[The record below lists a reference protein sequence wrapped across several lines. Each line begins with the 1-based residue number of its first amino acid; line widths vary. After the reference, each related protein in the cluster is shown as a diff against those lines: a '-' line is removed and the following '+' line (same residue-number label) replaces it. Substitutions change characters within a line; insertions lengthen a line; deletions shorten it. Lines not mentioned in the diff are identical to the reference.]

1 MLVAHVPLPA
11 VSYLISNLIER
22 WLLASFRMATWHALP
37 NPAPA
42 IRWRWPVP
50 HPWSLALYGRVP
62 LGSFT
67 GDNSGEMGGR
77 VASPT
82 FVGRVEELE
91 LLEAARVR
99 AADGEP
105 AVVLVG
111 GEAGVGKTRLV
122 TECASRCAAN
132 GMRVLTGRC
141 VPVGDGALPYAPI
154 VEVLRDLLGEV
165 GVEAVRELVGPAWP
179 ELACLLPA
187 LGEPDRRDLPGQAAQ
202 ARLFEL
208 LLGLLGRLSEQA
220 PLVLV
225 VEDLHWADRS
235 TRNLLAFLVRNLRRE
250 RLLVVVTYRNDEP
263 SHQRF
268 GPYLAELDRADRVER
283 VELAR
288 LDRAQTVA
296 QLVGILGAAPAAEL
310 ADVVFA
316 RSEGNPFFTEELI
329 GSVRA
334 GSSELPAT
342 LRDLLRGRI
351 LALPEPA
358 SQVLAVVAVAG
369 RRVPHR
375 LLAAVA
381 GRDDDILAAM
391 LRAAVAG
398 QLLVIQPAGDG
409 YEFRHALLREV
420 VEADLLPG
428 ERVRLHGRYAK
439 ALTERPELAGGPPA
453 VAAAELASHWDAAGE
468 LTRALPAW
476 ITAGRAADQAR
487 AFTEAD
493 RHYQRALEL
502 WERVTDPERPAELD
516 RVELLARAAEA
527 AVRTGTTDR
536 AIGLLEQAL
545 GHLVRPAEPVRAA
558 VLLGRL
564 GFHRFRVGTEA
575 DALAAY
581 QEAERLMTG
590 TPPSA
595 ERAGV
600 LAGHGLVL
608 MLARRAGEAIPVC
621 REAIA
626 VARAVGARA
635 EEADALDTLACC
647 LDDRG
652 DLDQSLRLHLEA
664 RRLAEAAGA
673 DETMLRTYVNRT
685 VSLEWAG
692 LEREGIDDAREGLD
706 RARRLGLERAWG
718 SLAAG
723 NLAWGLLRRGHWA
736 ECDHLTGELLAGDSW
751 GASWLHA
758 ARGALL
764 TRQGDFPAARAQL
777 DRSLALSPTALGNN
791 AGLSLTELALWEGR
805 HDDAE
810 AAVAEGLQWCAQ
822 RDRDGRLPQ
831 YSAPWYAL
839 ALRLAADFAERAAAR
854 RAAREAAE
862 ARRQA
867 APIVSALER
876 LAGQEPPAS
885 FPPVACTLLLAAAER
900 SRLEG
905 GSDPERW
912 QVATAAWER
921 LGRPF
926 DAAYARFRQ
935 AEALLAAGGSRAQ
948 VATILNPAHQTAMAL
963 GAAPLRREI
972 ELLAR
977 RGRLRLEEPADT
989 ATARTAPS
997 SPAAGLGLTQREAE
1011 VLALVAAGRTN
1022 RQIGQALFI
1031 TPKTAGVH
1039 VSRILAKLGV
1049 ASRGEAAAVAHRLGL
1064 DKQ

>member
-1 MLVAHVPLPA
+1 
-11 VSYLISNLIER
+11 
-22 WLLASFRMATWHALP
+22 
-37 NPAPA
+37 
-42 IRWRWPVP
+42 
-50 HPWSLALYGRVP
+50 
-62 LGSFT
+62 
-67 GDNSGEMGGR
+67 MGGR

-82 FVGRVEELE
+82 FVGRVEELQA
-91 LLEAARVR
+91 LEAARER
-99 AADGEP
+99 AADADP
-105 AVVLVG
+105 AIVLVG
-111 GEAGVGKTRLV
+111 GDAGIGKTRLV
-122 TECASRCAAN
+122 AEFSSRCVPD
-132 GMRVLTGRC
+132 GTRVLVGGC

-154 VEVLRDLLGEV
+154 VEVLRGLLGEV

-179 ELACLLPA
+179 ELARLLPA
-187 LGEPDRRDLPGQAAQ
+187 LGAPDHRDPPGQAAQ

-225 VEDLHWADRS
+225 LEDLHWADRS
-235 TRNLLAFLVRNLRRE
+235 TRDLLAFLGRNLRRE
-250 RLLVVVTYRNDEP
+250 RLLVVVTYRTDEP
-263 SHQRF
+263 GQQGL
-268 GPYLAELDRADRVER
+268 GPYLAELDRVDRVGR

-288 LDRAQTVA
+288 LDQAQTVA
-296 QLVGILGAAPAAEL
+296 QLVDILGAAPAAEL
-310 ADVVFA
+310 ADAVYA
-316 RSEGNPFFTEELI
+316 RSEGNPFFTEELL

-342 LRDLLRGRI
+342 LRDLLRGRVQ
-351 LALPEPA
+351 ALPEPA

-381 GRDDDILAAM
+381 GRDDDILVTM
-391 LRAAVAG
+391 LRTAVAG
-398 QLLVIQPAGDG
+398 QLLVTPPAEDG

-428 ERVRLHGRYAK
+428 ERVRLHGQYAK
-439 ALTERPELAGGPPA
+439 VLTERPELAGDPPA
-453 VAAAELASHWDAAGE
+453 VAAAELAAHWDAADE
-468 LTRALPAW
+468 LARALPAW
-476 ITAGRAADQAR
+476 ITAGLAADHAR
-487 AFTEAD
+487 AFAEAD
-493 RHYQRALEL
+493 RHYRRALEL
-502 WERVTDPERPAELD
+502 WEQVTDPERPARLD
-516 RVELLARAAEA
+516 QVELLARAAEA
-527 AVRTGTTDR
+527 AARTGITDR

-564 GFHRFRVGTEA
+564 GFHRFRAGAEA

-581 QEAERLMTG
+581 QEAEQLLTG

-608 MLARRAGEAIPVC
+608 MLALRAGEAIPVC
-621 REAIA
+621 QETIA

-635 EEADALDTLACC
+635 EEAGALDTLACC
-647 LDDRG
+647 LDDQG
-652 DLDQSLRLHLEA
+652 DLDQSFRLHLEA

-673 DETMLRTYVNRT
+673 DETMLRTYVNLT
-685 VSLEWAG
+685 VSLELAG
-692 LEREGIDDAREGLD
+692 REREGIDDAREGLE

-718 SLAAG
+718 SLVAG
-723 NLAWGLLRRGHWA
+723 NLAWGLLQGGHWA
-736 ECDHLTGELLAGDSW
+736 ECDRLTEELLAGDSW
-751 GASWLHA
+751 GAFWLHA

-791 AGLSLTELALWEGR
+791 AGLSLAELALWEGR

-822 RDRDGRLPQ
+822 HDRDGRLPQ
-831 YSAPWYAL
+831 YSAPWHAL
-839 ALRLAADFAERAAAR
+839 ALRLAADRAERAAAR

-867 APIVSALER
+867 APIVSALDR

-885 FPPVACTLLLAAAER
+885 LPPVACTLLLAAAER
-900 SRLEG
+900 SRLEAR
-905 GSDPERW
+905 SDPERW
-912 QVATAAWER
+912 QAATAAWER

-948 VATILNPAHQTAMAL
+948 VATILDPAHQTAMAL
-963 GAAPLRREI
+963 GAAPLWREI
-972 ELLAR
+972 ELLAQ
-977 RGRLRLEEPADT
+977 RGRVRLEEPVDT
-989 ATARTAPS
+989 ATARKAPP

-1011 VLALVAAGRTN
+1011 VLALVAEGRTN

-1031 TPKTAGVH
+1031 TPKTASLH

-1049 ASRGEAAAVAHRLGL
+1049 AGRGEAAAIAHRLGL